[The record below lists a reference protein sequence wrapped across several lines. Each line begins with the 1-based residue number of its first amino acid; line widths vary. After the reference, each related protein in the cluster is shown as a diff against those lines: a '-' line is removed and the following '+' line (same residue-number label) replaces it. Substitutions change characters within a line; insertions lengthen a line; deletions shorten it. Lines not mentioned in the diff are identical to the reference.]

1 MNKENKDNEEIA
13 PSGITRKDAIKKMGK
28 YAALTA
34 LGTFMILNPKKAQAT
49 SASPS
54 KILRFLIF
62 KFIKI
67 LTVNERYIN
76 KILILIQLFFNSELR
91 GRALTKIRVHYQHKT
106 LLNYIYIWLKA

>member
-1 MNKENKDNEEIA
+1 MKKEIKDTEETA

-54 KILRFLIF
+54 PDGGSDSGSGSGSGSG
-62 KFIKI
+62 
-67 LTVNERYIN
+67 
-76 KILILIQLFFNSELR
+76 SETPPSPP
-91 GRALTKIRVHYQHKT
+91 G
-106 LLNYIYIWLKA
+106 WDD

>member
-1 MNKENKDNEEIA
+1 MKRETENNEETA

-54 KILRFLIF
+54 PSPDSGGSGSGSGSGSD
-62 KFIKI
+62 
-67 LTVNERYIN
+67 TPP
-76 KILILIQLFFNSELR
+76 SPP
-91 GRALTKIRVHYQHKT
+91 G
-106 LLNYIYIWLKA
+106 WDD